1 MHFVRGLHNLKPE
14 HRNCAVTI
22 GNFDGVHHGHQALL
36 RLLSEKA
43 RELNVPAALMSFD
56 PLPHEYFARHKPA
69 PRLTSARERYTAIAE
84 LDESLRPDLL
94 LILRFDDA
102 LAALSAEA
110 FVDAVLV
117 DALAVKAVVI
127 GDDFRFG
134 KGRVGD
140 YQFLKSAGDQ
150 HGFDVLALSTHSVDN
165 MRVSS
170 TGIRQALVEDRLSD
184 AERMLGKPY
193 RICGRVAH
201 GDKRGRT
208 IGFPTAN
215 IRLNRPAIPLS
226 GVYTVTLCSPQL
238 GDVPGIANI
247 GKRPTVDGVR
257 DQLEVHLFDFDR
269 DIYGM
274 NICVSFHDKIRNEQ
288 KFESFEL
295 LRQQIELD
303 CVRAREMHN
312 IAVNS
317 E

>member
-1 MHFVRGLHNLKPE
+1 MQLVRGLHNLKPE

-43 RELNVPAALMSFD
+43 RGNNIPSTLMSFD
-56 PLPHEYFARHKPA
+56 PLPHEYFSKSKPA
-69 PRLTSARERYTAIAE
+69 PRLTSARERYTLIAE
-84 LDESLRPDLL
+84 LDESLRPDML
-94 LILRFDDA
+94 LILRFDDR
-102 LAALSAEA
+102 LAQLSAEE
-110 FVDAVLV
+110 FVSKVLV

-134 KGRVGD
+134 KGRTGD
-140 YQFLKSAGDQ
+140 YDYLKAAGDK
-150 HGFDVLALSTHSVDN
+150 HGFEVLALSTHSVDN

-170 TGIRQALVEDRLSD
+170 TGIRQALLDDRLSD

-226 GVYTVTLCSPQL
+226 GVYSVTMCSPEL
-238 GDVPGIANI
+238 GDVQGIANI

-257 DQLEVHLFDFDR
+257 DQLEVHLFDFEKN
-269 DIYGM
+269 IYGM
-274 NICVSFHDKIRNEQ
+274 NICVSFHHKIRDEK
-288 KFESFEL
+288 KFDSFEL
-295 LRQQIELD
+295 LKQQIALD
-303 CVRAREMHN
+303 CVRARELHETMN
-312 IAVNS
+312 N
-317 E
+317 